1 MPICSYLVV
10 PESGAKARVRER
22 LAGLDGCEVVE
33 AENRDVLI
41 LVTETPGLE
50 EEERLR
56 SQVEAL
62 EGIEALLFT
71 FGEIDPDTEL
81 ADPVKIGRQPEI
93 MR

>member
-10 PESGAKARVRER
+10 PESGARTRVREG
-22 LAGLDGCEVVE
+22 LAALDGCQVVE

-50 EEERLR
+50 EEEALR
-56 SQVEAL
+56 SRVESL
-62 EGIEALLFT
+62 EGIQALLFT

-81 ADPVKIGRQPEI
+81 ADPVKIGRKPEI

>member
-1 MPICSYLVV
+1 M
-10 PESGAKARVRER
+10 
-22 LAGLDGCEVVE
+22 VE

-50 EEERLR
+50 EEESLR
-56 SQVEAL
+56 SRVEAL

-81 ADPVKIGRQPEI
+81 ADPVKIGRKPEI